1 VFLRFFGRGFHGIL
15 GGKGSAFPRALEA
28 ETPGTAPGYGI
39 PLFIGDVNYGVI
51 KCGVYMAY
59 TLWHIF
65 FLFSPCAA
73 DLCHS
78 FSCSIIIVNP

>member
-65 FLFSPCAA
+65 FSFRRVRLTFAILSPAQS
-73 DLCHS
+73 LL
-78 FSCSIIIVNP
+78 